1 MKRRALVPELMATDI
16 GGSLA
21 SWCGPCGFSVLCG
34 RPEDGFARIER
45 DGSRLVPD
53 GLPEDRRGG

>member
-1 MKRRALVPELMATDI
+1 MATDI